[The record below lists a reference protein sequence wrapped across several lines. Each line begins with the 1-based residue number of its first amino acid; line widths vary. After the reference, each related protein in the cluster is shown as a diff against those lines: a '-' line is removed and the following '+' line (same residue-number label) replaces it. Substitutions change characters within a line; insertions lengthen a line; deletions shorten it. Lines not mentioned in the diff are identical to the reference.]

1 MMMMQDSARKTI
13 KIDGSGIQG
22 HLTYIQIGASLGYVG
37 PYLQTTEKSLKKNNL
52 ERRFGSSVGKGWSG
66 GL

>member
-37 PYLQTTEKSLKKNNL
+37 PYLQTTEKSLKKKIIWKGDL
-52 ERRFGSSVGKGWSG
+52 EVV
-66 GL
+66 